1 MSPNSGSRV
10 ADRVTSRGSGVGVRE
25 LARSTLTDQWRWA
38 MVPAPASLADDAG
51 WGGLPC
57 GAGRPT
63 MAMITDASLSLETE
77 VEGVAFAR
85 EILRIEGEA
94 LGRVRERLGPAIA
107 HAADLIHRCA
117 GSVIVTG
124 MGKAGLVGQKLAAT
138 LASTG
143 TRAFPLHP
151 GEAIHGDLGRIRA
164 DDVVIAL
171 SQSGET
177 EEVLR
182 LVPALRRLSARL
194 IAITERTTS
203 SLGQAADLCIALGP
217 IEEACPLGLAPS
229 ASTTALM
236 AVGDALALLVSRMR
250 DFSPEDFA
258 LYHPGGSLGRKLT
271 RVEDVM
277 RTGRQLRRAHVEETV
292 REIFVRLAGPR
303 RRSGAFLIEDADTH
317 LLGIFTDS
325 DLARLFEKRR
335 EAELDRQI
343 GEIMTIDPKRVR
355 VGALLS
361 DAVELLKTYKIS
373 ELPVVDRGNR
383 LVGLIDVT
391 DLIGLVP
398 AEFEE

>member
-1 MSPNSGSRV
+1 
-10 ADRVTSRGSGVGVRE
+10 
-25 LARSTLTDQWRWA
+25 
-38 MVPAPASLADDAG
+38 
-51 WGGLPC
+51 
-57 GAGRPT
+57 

-85 EILRIEGEA
+85 EVLRIEAEA

-107 HAADLIHRCA
+107 QAADLIYRCA

-182 LVPALRRLSARL
+182 LVPALRRLGARL
-194 IAITERTTS
+194 MAITERTTS
-203 SLGQAADLCIALGP
+203 SLGRAADLCIALGP

-303 RRSGAFLIEDADTH
+303 RRSGAILIEDADTH

>member
-1 MSPNSGSRV
+1 
-10 ADRVTSRGSGVGVRE
+10 
-25 LARSTLTDQWRWA
+25 
-38 MVPAPASLADDAG
+38 
-51 WGGLPC
+51 
-57 GAGRPT
+57 

-85 EILRIEGEA
+85 EVLRIEAEA

-107 HAADLIHRCA
+107 QAADLIYRCA

-182 LVPALRRLSARL
+182 LVPALRRLGARL
-194 IAITERTTS
+194 IAITERATN
-203 SLGQAADLCIALGP
+203 SLGRAADLCIALGP

-303 RRSGAFLIEDADTH
+303 RRSGAILIEDADTH

-335 EAELDRQI
+335 EVELDRQI

>member
-1 MSPNSGSRV
+1 
-10 ADRVTSRGSGVGVRE
+10 
-25 LARSTLTDQWRWA
+25 
-38 MVPAPASLADDAG
+38 
-51 WGGLPC
+51 
-57 GAGRPT
+57 
-63 MAMITDASLSLETE
+63 
-77 VEGVAFAR
+77 
-85 EILRIEGEA
+85 
-94 LGRVRERLGPAIA
+94 
-107 HAADLIHRCA
+107 
-117 GSVIVTG
+117 
-124 MGKAGLVGQKLAAT
+124 
-138 LASTG
+138 
-143 TRAFPLHP
+143 
-151 GEAIHGDLGRIRA
+151 
-164 DDVVIAL
+164 AL

-182 LVPALRRLSARL
+182 LIPAIRRLGACL
-194 IAITERTTS
+194 IAITERATS

-292 REIFVRLAGPR
+292 RAIFVRLAGPR
-303 RRSGAFLIEDADTH
+303 RRSGAILIEDAGTH

-355 VGALLS
+355 VGAFLS
-361 DAVELLKTYKIS
+361 AAVEFMKTHKIS

-383 LVGLIDVT
+383 LLGLIAVT

-398 AEFEE
+398 AEFWLERREVCFGGDDLVDLPVLRAVGLAAGPADAVVEVRDSVLLVTTAAGGRGAVREVVEVILKVQGLWHDLCSTFTVPAV

>member
-1 MSPNSGSRV
+1 
-10 ADRVTSRGSGVGVRE
+10 
-25 LARSTLTDQWRWA
+25 
-38 MVPAPASLADDAG
+38 
-51 WGGLPC
+51 
-57 GAGRPT
+57 
-63 MAMITDASLSLETE
+63 MAMITDASLDVEAE
-77 VEGVAFAR
+77 AEGVAFAR
-85 EILRIEGEA
+85 NVLRIEANA
-94 LGRVRERLGPAIA
+94 LERVRERLGPAVA
-107 HAADLIHRCA
+107 QAADLIHRCP

-151 GEAIHGDLGRIRA
+151 AEAVHGDLGRIRA

-182 LVPALRRLSARL
+182 LIPALRRLKASL
-194 IAITERTTS
+194 VAITERATS
-203 SLGQAADLCIALGP
+203 SLGQAAELCIALGP

-250 DFSPEDFA
+250 EFSPEDFA
-258 LYHPGGSLGRKLT
+258 LFHPAGSLGRKLT

-277 RTGRQLRRAHVEETV
+277 RTGKQLRRAHVDETIRQV
-292 REIFVRLAGPR
+292 FIRLAGPR
-303 RRSGAFLIEDADTH
+303 RRSGAVLIEDDECH

-325 DLARLFEKRR
+325 DLARLFERRR
-335 EAELDRQI
+335 EADLDRPI
-343 GEIMTIDPKRVR
+343 GEIMTVDPKRVR
-355 VGALLS
+355 VGAMLS
-361 DAVELLKTYKIS
+361 DAVELLKTHKIS
-373 ELPVVDRGNR
+373 ELPVVDRSNHV
-383 LVGLIDVT
+383 VGLIDVT

-398 AEFEE
+398 AELEE

>member
-1 MSPNSGSRV
+1 
-10 ADRVTSRGSGVGVRE
+10 
-25 LARSTLTDQWRWA
+25 
-38 MVPAPASLADDAG
+38 
-51 WGGLPC
+51 
-57 GAGRPT
+57 

-85 EILRIEGEA
+85 EVLRIEAEA

-107 HAADLIHRCA
+107 QAADLIYRCA

-182 LVPALRRLSARL
+182 LVPALRRLGARL
-194 IAITERTTS
+194 IAITERATS
-203 SLGQAADLCIALGP
+203 SLGRAADLCIALGP

-303 RRSGAFLIEDADTH
+303 RRSGAILIEDADTH

>member
-1 MSPNSGSRV
+1 
-10 ADRVTSRGSGVGVRE
+10 
-25 LARSTLTDQWRWA
+25 
-38 MVPAPASLADDAG
+38 
-51 WGGLPC
+51 
-57 GAGRPT
+57 
-63 MAMITDASLSLETE
+63 MAMITDGSLALDTEAEGLE
-77 VEGVAFAR
+77 FAR
-85 EILRIEGEA
+85 NVLRVEAEA
-94 LGRVRERLGPAIA
+94 LERVRDRLGPSIA

-151 GEAIHGDLGRIRA
+151 AEAVHGDLGRVRA

-177 EEVLR
+177 EEVVR
-182 LVPALRRLSARL
+182 LIPALRRLNACL
-194 IAITERTTS
+194 VAITERATS
-203 SLGQAADLCIALGP
+203 TLGQAADLCIALGP
-217 IEEACPLGLAPS
+217 VEEACPLGLAPS

-258 LYHPGGSLGRKLT
+258 LYHPAGSLGRKLM

-277 RTGRQLRRAHVEETV
+277 RTGRQIRRAHVEETV
-292 REIFVRLAGPR
+292 REVFIRLAGPR
-303 RRSGAFLIEDADTH
+303 RRSGAVLIEDDETH

-335 EAELDRQI
+335 ESDLDRPI
-343 GEIMTIDPKRVR
+343 GGLMTIDPKRVR
-355 VGALLS
+355 VGSMLH
-361 DAVELLKTYKIS
+361 DAVELMKLHKIS
-373 ELPVVDRGNR
+373 ELPVVDRGNH

-391 DLIGLVP
+391 DLIGMEP
-398 AEFEE
+398 SEFEE